1 MENFES
7 LIPLKWIIAN
17 LLLFLGLLVF
27 IILLSRKFIEQV
39 KKEADIKLTYQK
51 NLLENSIQI
60 QEKERTRIAAEI
72 HDDLIAQLYQ
82 LKLLSEQENL
92 VPVITKSIQ
101 TARAISHELF
111 PPLLE
116 KQSLEET
123 FEGFLFPL
131 KKKYQIEFIVQ
142 NRLRVLF
149 ENQVKLHLFRI
160 FQEVLTN
167 IEKHAQT
174 KSIKIDLKITKQYV
188 FLAITDFGIGFE
200 AEKLQTGLGFKNI
213 ELRARQIQATYKFE
227 PNQPKG
233 CKFLLLYDFSN

>member
-7 LIPLKWIIAN
+7 LIPLKWILAN
-17 LLLFLGLLVF
+17 LFLFLGLLVF
-27 IILLSRKFIEQV
+27 IILLSRKFIQRV
-39 KKEADIKLTYQK
+39 KKEAEIKLTYQK

-60 QEKERTRIAAEI
+60 QEKERTRIAADI

-101 TARAISHELF
+101 TARGISHELS

-116 KQSLEET
+116 KQSLEEN

-131 KKKYQIEFIVQ
+131 KKKYQINFKAQ
-142 NRLRVLF
+142 NPSHVLF
-149 ENQVKLHLFRI
+149 DNQVKLHLFRI

-167 IEKHAQT
+167 IQKHAQT
-174 KSIKIDLKITKQYV
+174 QTITIDLKITKQYV
-188 FLAITDFGIGFE
+188 FLSITDFGIGFE

-213 ELRARQIQATYKFE
+213 ELRARQIHATYKFK
-227 PNQPKG
+227 PNKPKG
-233 CKFLLLYDFSN
+233 CKFLLLYDFTN

>member
-1 MENFES
+1 MESFQS

-17 LLLFLGLLVF
+17 LLLFFGLLLF
-27 IILLSRKFIEQV
+27 IILLSRKFIQRV
-39 KKEADIKLTYQK
+39 KKEAEIKLAYQK

-60 QEKERTRIAAEI
+60 QEKERTRIAADI

-92 VPVITKSIQ
+92 APVITKGIQ
-101 TARAISHELF
+101 TARGISHELS

-131 KKKYQIEFIVQ
+131 KKKYQIQFNVQ
-142 NRLRVLF
+142 NRSRVLF
-149 ENQVKLHLFRI
+149 ENHVKLHLFRI
-160 FQEVLTN
+160 FQEVVTN
-167 IEKHAQT
+167 IQKHAQT
-174 KSIKIDLKITKQYV
+174 QSIAVDLKITKQYV
-188 FLAITDFGIGFE
+188 FLAVTDFGVGFE

-213 ELRARQIQATYKFE
+213 ELRARQIHATYDFK
-227 PNQPKG
+227 PNKPKG
-233 CKFLLLYDFSN
+233 CKFLLLYDFIN